1 MATAPAHAPVKSQPL
16 HNFALPFL
24 KWGASSKNN
33 TTTASAAPPT
43 PTPAPI
49 ASDPE
54 PRATDSHSLSNHRH
68 HHNCTKPNTTTQT
81 TPCRSHGN
89 SALAS
94 PRFSPRPQSRSAPDL
109 PETTTT
115 PPTTENSTKAT
126 AAATTTTPH
135 RSCCGSAVEGFKKG
149 FRLRETVEA
158 SIKSWV
164 YTLYKAYS

>member
-24 KWGASSKNN
+24 KWGASGKNN
-33 TTTASAAPPT
+33 TTTASAAPLT

-54 PRATDSHSLSNHRH
+54 PRATDSHSLSNHCH
-68 HHNCTKPNTTTQT
+68 HHNYTKPNMMTQT
-81 TPCRSHGN
+81 TPCRSHGT

-94 PRFSPRPQSRSAPDL
+94 PRFSPRPQSRSAPNL

-115 PPTTENSTKAT
+115 PPTTENSTT
-126 AAATTTTPH
+126 AAAVATTTTPH
-135 RSCCGSAVEGFKKG
+135 RSRCGSVGFLSRVEISSLLIVFQWGVSYFIW
-149 FRLRETVEA
+149 F
-158 SIKSWV
+158 
-164 YTLYKAYS
+164 